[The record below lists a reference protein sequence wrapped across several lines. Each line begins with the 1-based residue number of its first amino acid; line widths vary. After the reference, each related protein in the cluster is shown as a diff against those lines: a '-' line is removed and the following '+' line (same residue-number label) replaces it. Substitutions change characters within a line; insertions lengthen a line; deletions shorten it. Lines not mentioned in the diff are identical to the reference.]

1 MTLTDRDRK
10 ILIAV
15 VPLVVVLG
23 YWFLLLAPKREEAST
38 AATQLAKQE
47 KRLAVAK
54 SADSGLASAKTDFA
68 ADYSEL
74 VRLGKAV
81 PSTVDMP
88 SLIVQLET
96 AARGTGIRFSR
107 IATGERAPAPAAPAA
122 GDAKAADAGGTPAQ
136 SGPGKGAESANN
148 ASQASDDKNAATD
161 AATTNTQ
168 TSTTSGKGVPVGG
181 GSAGSAPAPVAAG
194 TAPAGL
200 DTVPLELEFQGGFF
214 DLADF
219 FHRLKRF
226 VRAKDGQIDVRGR
239 LVSVDGLK
247 FSSTP
252 EIFPRLKAEIT
263 ATAYLAPKTQGETAG
278 ATPDGP
284 APAGPQ
290 TASANPTTP
299 AATTP

>member
-15 VPLVVVLG
+15 VPLVIVLG

-47 KRLAVAK
+47 KRLATAR

-81 PSTVDMP
+81 PSSVDMP
-88 SLIVQLET
+88 SLIVQLES

-107 IATGERAPAPAAPAA
+107 IATGERPPAPAVPATGDA
-122 GDAKAADAGGTPAQ
+122 KAADAKAADAGGTPAQ
-136 SGPGKGAESANN
+136 SGSGKATENANN
-148 ASQASDDKNAATD
+148 AS
-161 AATTNTQ
+161 NTQ

-181 GSAGSAPAPVAAG
+181 GSAGAPPAAG
-194 TAPAGL
+194 AATTAPPGL
-200 DTVPLELEFQGGFF
+200 ASVPLELEFQGGFF

-226 VRAKDGQIDVRGR
+226 VRLNDGQIDVRGR

-263 ATAYLAPKTQGETAG
+263 ATAYLAPKSEGATAG
-278 ATPDGP
+278 ATPEGP
-284 APAGPQ
+284 APGVPQ
-290 TASANPTTP
+290 AASTTP
-299 AATTP
+299 ATPAAPAPTAATPTAATP

>member
-10 ILIAV
+10 ILIV
-15 VPLVVVLG
+15 IVPLVVVLG

-38 AATQLAKQE
+38 AAAQLAKQE
-47 KRLAVAK
+47 KRLTTARA
-54 SADSGLASAKTDFA
+54 ADSGLASAKTDFA

-88 SLIVQLET
+88 SLIVQLES
-96 AARGTGIRFSR
+96 AAHGTGIRFSR
-107 IATGERAPAPAAPAA
+107 IATGERAPAPAAAA
-122 GDAKAADAGGTPAQ
+122 PGDAKAADAGGTAAQ
-136 SGPGKGAESANN
+136 SGPGKATETAND
-148 ASQASDDKNAATD
+148 ASD
-161 AATTNTQ
+161 TQ

-181 GSAGSAPAPVAAG
+181 GSAGSAPAAGAAT
-194 TAPAGL
+194 TAPPGL
-200 DTVPLELEFQGGFF
+200 ETVPLELEFQGGFF

-226 VRAKDGQIDVRGR
+226 VRSDDGQIDVRGR

-263 ATAYLAPKTQGETAG
+263 ATAYLAPKSEGATAG
-278 ATPDGP
+278 ATPEGP
-284 APAGPQ
+284 APGVPQ
-290 TASANPTTP
+290 AASTTPTTP
-299 AATTP
+299 TASTP